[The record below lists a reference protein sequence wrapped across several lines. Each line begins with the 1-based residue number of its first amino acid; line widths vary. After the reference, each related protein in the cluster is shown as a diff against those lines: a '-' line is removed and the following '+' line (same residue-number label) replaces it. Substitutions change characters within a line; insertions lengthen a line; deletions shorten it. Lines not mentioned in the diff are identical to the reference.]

1 VAIKEITDRIQS
13 EEIDF
18 SMVTLRYDSSLPK
31 YEKIGNIK
39 IHRIGF
45 SVKNPKPES
54 LVKFPLYLNK
64 VFYPILAT
72 LKAFSLDKK
81 EKFDGFW
88 SMMIFMSMPAMF
100 FNFLFK
106 RKSYLISIQEGDDL
120 KGFMRKWFMRPF
132 KNVVIKALHQ
142 ATYVQTI
149 SEYLAD
155 WIRSM
160 GYAGKLIVI
169 PNGVDLNK
177 FSKNDMS
184 TLQAS
189 VLRKNLG
196 INEKDFLVVSISRLV
211 YKNGMDVLIDSFKS
225 LEDNFKLVIVG
236 DGPLKKDLL
245 ERIEKNNF
253 KNKVFLV
260 GQKTQ
265 DEIPFYL
272 NMADAFCRP
281 SRTEGQGIAFL
292 EAMAYKVPIL
302 ATEVGGIKEFLVDKK
317 TGFVVRSDD
326 SIDLADKIR
335 FVEKEVIIREKVK
348 KEAYKLIKI
357 KYDWEELVLNMKK
370 DFFSKVLRN

>member
-1 VAIKEITDRIQS
+1 
-13 EEIDF
+13 
-18 SMVTLRYDSSLPK
+18 
-31 YEKIGNIK
+31 
-39 IHRIGF
+39 
-45 SVKNPKPES
+45 
-54 LVKFPLYLNK
+54 
-64 VFYPILAT
+64 
-72 LKAFSLDKK
+72 
-81 EKFDGFW
+81 
-88 SMMIFMSMPAMF
+88 
-100 FNFLFK
+100 
-106 RKSYLISIQEGDDL
+106 
-120 KGFMRKWFMRPF
+120 MRPF

>member
-1 VAIKEITDRIQS
+1 
-13 EEIDF
+13 
-18 SMVTLRYDSSLPK
+18 MVTLRYDSSLPK